1 MSSKNTHEGRY
12 VYCIVNSGKETDF
25 GHMGIENSFVY
36 TLPIKDIGAI
46 VHRGE
51 AKLYKTEDKEKA
63 AEWLLTHQYV
73 IDLATKEFGTVIPL
87 AFSNIFAGDDE
98 AVKKWL
104 NEHYSQ
110 LKTLLEWLEGKE
122 QYEVQ
127 IFLENEF
134 VRKTIEENEEIQNL
148 RKEMENK
155 TKGAAYLLKKQ
166 QEKKQQEKR
175 LALIEH
181 HTENLYNQIKE
192 FVDDVKN
199 EPTNKKVPEKWERK
213 LMILNLSC
221 LVRKDRV
228 QKLTTLLEE
237 VNRREGFA
245 VRFTGPW
252 PPYSFVAEIGG
263 SKGRQ
268 EVK

>member
-1 MSSKNTHEGRY
+1 MSSKNTYEGRY
-12 VYCIVNSGKETDF
+12 VYCIINSGKKTDF

-36 TLPIKDIGAI
+36 TLPIKDIGAV
-46 VHRGE
+46 VHRSE

-63 AEWLLTHQYV
+63 IEWLLTHQYV

-87 AFSNIFAGDDE
+87 TFNTIFAEGDE

-104 NEHYSQ
+104 DEHYNQ
-110 LKTLLEWLEGKE
+110 LKTLLERLEGKE

-134 VRKTIEENEEIQNL
+134 VRKTIDENKEVQVL
-148 RKEMENK
+148 RKEIENK
-155 TKGAAYLLKKQ
+155 AKGAVYLLKRQ
-166 QEKKQQEKR
+166 REKR
-175 LALIEH
+175 LALIECH
-181 HTENLYNQIKE
+181 AKRLYNEIRE
-192 FVDDVKN
+192 LADEVRL
-199 EPTNKKVPEKWERK
+199 EPIDKKVSEKWQDK

-221 LVRKDRV
+221 LVHKSRV
-228 QKLTTLLEE
+228 QKLATFLGE

-263 SKGRQ
+263 
-268 EVK
+268 

>member
-1 MSSKNTHEGRY
+1 
-12 VYCIVNSGKETDF
+12 
-25 GHMGIENSFVY
+25 MGIENSFVY

-46 VHRGE
+46 VHSCE

-87 AFSNIFAGDDE
+87 AFNNIFAEGNE

-104 NEHYSQ
+104 DEHYNQ
-110 LKTLLEWLEGKE
+110 LKTLLERLEGKE

-134 VRKTIEENEEIQNL
+134 VRKTIEENEEIQKL
-148 RKEMENK
+148 RKEIENK
-155 TKGAAYLLKKQ
+155 AKGAAYLLKKQ
-166 QEKKQQEKR
+166 QEKRLAQIECHAKR
-175 LALIEH
+175 L
-181 HTENLYNQIKE
+181 YNE
-192 FVDDVKN
+192 SRELGDEVRLELTD
-199 EPTNKKVPEKWERK
+199 KKASEKWQDK

-237 VNRREGFA
+237 VNRRKGFA

-263 SKGRQ
+263 SKGKQ
-268 EVK
+268 DVK

>member
-1 MSSKNTHEGRY
+1 MIEMSTKNTHEGRY

-25 GHMGIENSFVY
+25 GHMGIENSFVV
-36 TLPIKDIGAI
+36 TLPVKDMGTI
-46 VHRGE
+46 VHRCE
-51 AKLYKTEDKEKA
+51 FKLYKTEDKEKA
-63 AEWLLTHQYV
+63 LEWLFTHQYV
-73 IDLATKEFGTVIPL
+73 IDLASKEFGTVIPL
-87 AFSNIFAGDDE
+87 AFNNIFAGDDE

-104 NEHYSQ
+104 DGHYSQ
-110 LKTLLEWLEGKE
+110 LKTLLERFEGKE

-134 VRKTIEENEEIQNL
+134 VRKTIERNEEIQNL
-148 RKEMENK
+148 RKEIENK

-166 QEKKQQEKR
+166 QEKR
-175 LALIEH
+175 LALIECH
-181 HTENLYNQIKE
+181 VKRLYNEIRE
-192 FVDDVKN
+192 LEDEVRLEIID
-199 EPTNKKVPEKWERK
+199 KKASEKWQDK

-237 VNRREGFA
+237 VNRSEGFA

-252 PPYSFVAEIGG
+252 PPYSFVAEIGR

-268 EVK
+268 DVK

>member
-166 QEKKQQEKR
+166 QEKR

-268 EVK
+268 DVK

>member
-1 MSSKNTHEGRY
+1 MSSKSTHEGRY
-12 VYCIVNSGKETDF
+12 VYCIVNSDKETDF

-46 VHRGE
+46 VHSCE

-73 IDLATKEFGTVIPL
+73 IDLATKDFGTVIPL
-87 AFSNIFAGDDE
+87 AFNNIFSGGNE

-104 NEHYSQ
+104 DEHYNQ
-110 LKTLLEWLEGKE
+110 VKTLLERLEGKE

-134 VRKTIEENEEIQNL
+134 VRKTIEENEEIQKL
-148 RKEMENK
+148 RKEIENK
-155 TKGAAYLLKKQ
+155 AKGVACLL
-166 QEKKQQEKR
+166 KKQQEKR
-175 LALIEH
+175 LALIECH
-181 HTENLYNQIKE
+181 AKRLYNEVRELGDEVRLEIT
-192 FVDDVKN
+192 D
-199 EPTNKKVPEKWERK
+199 KKASEKWQDK

-252 PPYSFVAEIGG
+252 PPYSFVPEIGG

-268 EVK
+268 DVK